1 MSKGNHVGT
10 VLPHPG
16 LALGADMDWETIR
29 IFITVAQ
36 TRSIREA
43 STQIGCSIKTIR
55 SHLESLENMVGAL
68 LFARDPRGA
77 SLTETGRM
85 IYDRSLDMLRA
96 AQALRG
102 VCIRGQEQRRSVI
115 VGCSEGIGTFWLL
128 PRIVDF
134 YDERIRM
141 RLNIDPK
148 PYDVK
153 TFEVDISVQFD
164 QPAPDPDITCVRL
177 CAVHVLLFASEEYI
191 ARRGLPAT
199 RADLPKHHVLEIAA
213 AQIATEALALDELG
227 DPRSFIDLSVNTA
240 SSQLIAARR
249 GVGITAFPSFTIGLA
264 PELRHVAKDWS
275 LKRDLWLVYSSRAT
289 EFFHV
294 RKTIDWIRKAFDSK
308 AFPWFADT
316 VMTPDEIVQYL
327 SQFEKW
333 ALFRGYEH
341 YSASPS
347 SSAAEAWEA

>member
-10 VLPHPG
+10 ILPHPG

-43 STQIGCSIKTIR
+43 ALQIGCSIKTIR

-68 LFARDPRGA
+68 LFARDTRGA
-77 SLTETGRM
+77 LLTETGQM
-85 IYDRSLDMLRA
+85 IFERSLDMLRA

-102 VCIRGQEQRRSVI
+102 VCIRGQEQRRSVNI
-115 VGCSEGIGTFWLL
+115 GCSEGIGTFWLL

-153 TFEVDISVQFD
+153 AFEVDLSVQFD
-164 QPAPDPDITCVRL
+164 QPPPDPEITCVRL
-177 CAVHVLLFASEEYI
+177 GTVHVLLFASEDYI
-191 ARRGLPAT
+191 ARRGAPAT
-199 RADLPKHHVLEIAA
+199 RAELSKHHVLEIAA

-249 GVGITAFPSFTIGLA
+249 GVGITALPNFTVGLA

-275 LKRDLWLVYSSRAT
+275 LKRDLWLVYSTRAA

-294 RKTIDWIRKAFDSK
+294 RKTIDWIRKAFDPK
-308 AFPWFADT
+308 AFPWFAEPM
-316 VMTPDEIVQYL
+316 MTPDEIVQHL
-327 SQFEKW
+327 GRFKKWGLFE
-333 ALFRGYEH
+333 GCGQ
-341 YSASPS
+341 YSGAEGS
-347 SSAAEAWEA
+347 SKARAC

>member
-36 TRSIREA
+36 TQSIREA
-43 STQIGCSIKTIR
+43 AAQIGCSIKTVR

-68 LFARDPRGA
+68 LFSRDARGA
-77 SLTETGRM
+77 LLTETGRM
-85 IYDRSLDMLRA
+85 IYDRSLEMLRA
-96 AQALRG
+96 ARALRG
-102 VCIRGQEQRRSVI
+102 VCIRGQEQRRSVNI
-115 VGCSEGIGTFWLL
+115 GCSEGIGTFWLL
-128 PRIVDF
+128 PRLVDF

-148 PYDVK
+148 PHDVK

-164 QPAPDPDITCVRL
+164 QPPPDPDIECVRL

-191 ARRGLPAT
+191 ARRGFPST
-199 RADLPKHHVLEIAA
+199 RADLSKHHVLEIAA
-213 AQIATEALALDELG
+213 AQIATEALALEELG

-249 GVGITAFPSFTIGLA
+249 GVGITAFPSFTVGLA
-264 PELRHVAKDWS
+264 PELKHVAKDWS
-275 LKRDLWLVYSSRAT
+275 LKRDLWLVYSPRAT

-294 RKTIDWIRKAFDSK
+294 RKTIDWIRKAFDPK
-308 AFPWFADT
+308 AFPWFAET
-316 VMTPDEIVQYL
+316 VMTPNDIVQHL
-327 SQFEKW
+327 SQFKKW
-333 ALFRGYEH
+333 DLFRGYEH
-341 YSASPS
+341 YSASPAS
-347 SSAAEAWEA
+347 PPAEAC

>member
-1 MSKGNHVGT
+1 
-10 VLPHPG
+10 
-16 LALGADMDWETIR
+16 MDWETIR
-29 IFITVAQ
+29 IFIAVAQ

-43 STQIGCSIKTIR
+43 SAQIGCSIKTIR

-68 LFARDPRGA
+68 LLTRDPRGA
-77 SLTETGRM
+77 LLTETGRM

-96 AQALRG
+96 ARALRG
-102 VCIRGQEQRRSVI
+102 VCIRGQEQRRSVNI
-115 VGCSEGIGTFWLL
+115 GCSEGIGTFWLL

-153 TFEVDISVQFD
+153 SFEVDISVQFD
-164 QPAPDPDITCVRL
+164 QPPPDPDIESVRL
-177 CAVHVLLFASEEYI
+177 CAIHVLLFASEEYI
-191 ARRGLPAT
+191 TRRGYPAT
-199 RADLPKHHVLEIAA
+199 RAELSKHHVLEIAA

-249 GVGITAFPSFTIGLA
+249 GVGITAFPSFTVGLA
-264 PELRHVAKDWS
+264 PELKHVAKDWS

-294 RKTIDWIRKAFDSK
+294 RKTIDWIRRAFDPK
-308 AFPWFADT
+308 LFPWFAETMMPPEDILQHL
-316 VMTPDEIVQYL
+316 DQL
-327 SQFEKW
+327 EKW
-333 ALFRGYEH
+333 GLFKGYEH
-341 YSASPS
+341 YSATVAPT
-347 SSAAEAWEA
+347 AARAI

>member
-10 VLPHPG
+10 ILPHPG
-16 LALGADMDWETIR
+16 LTLGADMDWETIR

-43 STQIGCSIKTIR
+43 ALQIGCSIKTVR

-68 LFARDPRGA
+68 LFVRDTRGA
-77 SLTETGRM
+77 QLTETGQM
-85 IYDRSLDMLRA
+85 IFERSLDMLRA

-102 VCIRGQEQRRSVI
+102 VCIRSQEQRRSVN

-128 PRIVDF
+128 PRIVDL
-134 YDERIRM
+134 YDERVRI

-148 PYDVK
+148 PFDVK
-153 TFEVDISVQFD
+153 AFEVDLSVQFD
-164 QPAPDPDITCVRL
+164 QPKPDPEVSIVRL
-177 CAVHVLLFASEEYI
+177 CSIHVVLFASESYI
-191 ARRGLPAT
+191 ARRGAPAT
-199 RADLPKHHVLEIAA
+199 RADLSKHHVLEISA
-213 AQIATEALALDELG
+213 AQIATEALALEELG

-249 GVGITAFPSFTIGLA
+249 GVGITAFPTFTVGLA

-275 LKRDLWLVYSSRAT
+275 LKRDLWLVYNTKAA

-294 RKTIDWIRKAFDSK
+294 RKTIDWIRKAFDPRIY
-308 AFPWFADT
+308 PWFAETMMAPED
-316 VMTPDEIVQYL
+316 VIQHLDKFSM
-327 SQFEKW
+327 W
-333 ALFRGYEH
+333 GLFDGCGH
-341 YSASPS
+341 YSTTGSFAQ
-347 SSAAEAWEA
+347 AEAC